1 MKKERSSQ
9 MCPNKYFNNPK
20 RYINVLKN
28 TFSSFKKLLLLESII
43 QIDKFGVLFQNIQL
57 SKSLHS
63 YTQVILAVRRM

>member
-9 MCPNKYFNNPK
+9 MCPNKYFNNQK
-20 RYINVLKN
+20 RYINVLEN

>member
-9 MCPNKYFNNPK
+9 MCPNKYFNNQK
-20 RYINVLKN
+20 RYINVLEN

-43 QIDKFGVLFQNIQL
+43 QIDKFGVFQNIQL

>member
-9 MCPNKYFNNPK
+9 MCPNKYFNNQK
-20 RYINVLKN
+20 RYINVLEN

-57 SKSLHS
+57 SKPLHS